1 MKIISNNDIIIVI
14 IIIIKGILTS
24 ILRAL
29 IKNPVK
35 KVFIKKKKKQLEL
48 DINFGEVIGSQ
59 GIKCH

>member
-14 IIIIKGILTS
+14 IIIIKVILTS
-24 ILRAL
+24 ILMAL
-29 IKNPVK
+29 VKNPIK
-35 KVFIKKKKKQLEL
+35 KVFMKKKKQLEL

>member
-14 IIIIKGILTS
+14 IIIKVMLTS
-24 ILRAL
+24 ILRTL
-29 IKNPVK
+29 IKNPIK
-35 KVFIKKKKKQLEL
+35 KIFMKKKKLEL